1 MEGWR
6 GLRGRRFSS
15 GPLGQFAP
23 PRPPALGGPMSGPQG
38 RQSGRRAPIGR
49 EVSGGGEGAVPGAGL
64 PGGQRRPLFQDD
76 GLSSARVGRTAI

>member
-1 MEGWR
+1 
-6 GLRGRRFSS
+6 
-15 GPLGQFAP
+15 
-23 PRPPALGGPMSGPQG
+23 MSGPQG

-49 EVSGGGEGAVPGAGL
+49 EDSGGGEGAVPGAGL